1 MENPT
6 HAFRETNLVL
16 QLILEPQI
24 KSKTVMSWGSRNKKE
39 FLFFNICVL
48 SQCIVYQIKLSQYTY
63 FYISINITSCTIL
76 LVFKI
81 VESLQC
87 FLKIEFCVKYKLE
100 NVLRRSVSGWLIN
113 RWSVIGWSVGQKKP
127 ENPKTLFFYGILTQK
142 LQRAHPFCDSLNFL
156 DRRLKQKF

>member
-1 MENPT
+1 MNKNINLNKSKTESKMENPT

-16 QLILEPQI
+16 QLILESQI

-63 FYISINITSCTIL
+63 FYISINITSYTIL

-87 FLKIEFCVKYKLE
+87 FLKIEFCVKHKLE
-100 NVLRRSVSGWLIN
+100 NVLSRSVSGWLIN
-113 RWSVIGWSVGQKKP
+113 RWPVIGWSVGQS
-127 ENPKTLFFYGILTQK
+127 F
-142 LQRAHPFCDSLNFL
+142 
-156 DRRLKQKF
+156 